1 MILVIA
7 LVMIAFGLS
16 EAIGGNAFLTVYLM
30 GILLGNSN
38 IRGKETLIPFF
49 DGMTGLA
56 QIVLFFLLGFCP
68 SRTSCRRFSL
78 YPWRLPS
85 Y

>member
-16 EAIGGNAFLTVYLM
+16 EAIGGNAFLDLSYGYIV
-30 GILLGNSN
+30 
-38 IRGKETLIPFF
+38 GKQQYQRQETLIPFF

-56 QIVLFFLLGFCP
+56 QIVLFFFLLGFCP